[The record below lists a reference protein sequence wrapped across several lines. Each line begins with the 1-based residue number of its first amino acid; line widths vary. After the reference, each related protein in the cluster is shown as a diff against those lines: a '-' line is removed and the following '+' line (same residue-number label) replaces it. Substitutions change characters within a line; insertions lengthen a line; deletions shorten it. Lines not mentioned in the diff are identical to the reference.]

1 MKTYR
6 YVEEYIEIIAGIR
19 DPITNKTNVSF
30 LSVSPLSLARY
41 DVNVIA
47 SLGEQVSI
55 GGALTDRQAELCVK
69 IVSKYEKQLA
79 KLGVDVTPI
88 QNPVYRVPLRQMDRT
103 KTLTIEDNF
112 IYLKFPYIESLVQS
126 VKTFAKESQGRCHF
140 EREQKRWKLGLTE
153 YNINWAVNFA
163 KTNEFE
169 IGSDAEYWMTQIL
182 ECEKN
187 PYEIKLTVDDERL
200 IITNAA
206 AELIEYI
213 EQHLGGFDLSN
224 VLNLIDHSDILG
236 YTVDSVFEEYAIS
249 ESSPR
254 VYNLMLNR
262 DSKLEA
268 SNIDN
273 TFSDIVHYAERSNR
287 WPIYIYE
294 PNLSGRLLTL
304 ATKHFGE
311 QDVINIDKNNYSD
324 GARVIYFTK
333 YNSQHDQR
341 IPLLISTMGMLFGG
355 DKQLLLDRAEKVVYL
370 TPEVYNRSSRGA
382 RSVNS

>member
-1 MKTYR
+1 
-6 YVEEYIEIIAGIR
+6 
-19 DPITNKTNVSF
+19 
-30 LSVSPLSLARY
+30 
-41 DVNVIA
+41 
-47 SLGEQVSI
+47 
-55 GGALTDRQAELCVK
+55 
-69 IVSKYEKQLA
+69 
-79 KLGVDVTPI
+79 
-88 QNPVYRVPLRQMDRT
+88 
-103 KTLTIEDNF
+103 
-112 IYLKFPYIESLVQS
+112 LKFPYIEDLVQS
-126 VKTFAKESQGRCHF
+126 VKIFAKESQGRCHF

-163 KTNEFE
+163 KANEFE
-169 IGSDAEYWMTQIL
+169 ISNDAEYWMTQIL

-187 PYEIKLTVDDERL
+187 QYEIKLTVMNERL
-200 IITNAA
+200 VITNAA
-206 AELIEYI
+206 TELTNYV
-213 EQHLGGFDLSN
+213 EQHLGGFELSN
-224 VLNLIDHSDILG
+224 VLNLIDYSDILG

-273 TFSDIVHYAERSNR
+273 TFLDIVHYADRSNR

-294 PNLSGRLLTL
+294 PNQTGRLLTL
-304 ATKHFGE
+304 ATNHFGE
-311 QDVINIDKNNYSD
+311 QSVINLDKNNNDSES
-324 GARVIYFTK
+324 ARVIYFTK

-370 TPEVYNRSSRGA
+370 APEVYNRSSRGA